1 MFHIC
6 SHINMSNE
14 DEPDQPPQYDPMDVC
29 PRNTRRHDALDPP
42 PRPVSEDHLAFMEGE
57 AQRIA
62 AHDFSAGDFDW
73 VPVPRRRH
81 NADGW
86 TVARQQAFIRL
97 LADTGSVDRAAFEVG
112 MTPHSCYRLRRQPGA
127 EGFARAWAAAIE
139 AATDRLMDSAM
150 ERVLY
155 GTPKRVCDGDGRL
168 HHTEYVYNDR
178 LLMFMLRAHRPERY
192 ARADARVLA
201 RDDLASP
208 ASAPEVEGA
217 IAAIAPTPPAGVQFQ
232 DPNLLADMVL
242 NHAPEPDEVAEMMEA
257 EPANPASQ
265 AASGCNPN

>member
-1 MFHIC
+1 MFRIC

-97 LADTGSVDRAAFEVG
+97 LADTGSVDRAAFQVG
-112 MTPHSCYRLRRQPGA
+112 MRRT
-127 EGFARAWAAAIE
+127 AAIAC
-139 AATDRLMDSAM
+139 AASR
-150 ERVLY
+150 
-155 GTPKRVCDGDGRL
+155 GR
-168 HHTEYVYNDR
+168 R
-178 LLMFMLRAHRPERY
+178 
-192 ARADARVLA
+192 
-201 RDDLASP
+201 ASP
-208 ASAPEVEGA
+208 APGPRRSRRRPIG
-217 IAAIAPTPPAGVQFQ
+217 
-232 DPNLLADMVL
+232 
-242 NHAPEPDEVAEMMEA
+242 
-257 EPANPASQ
+257 
-265 AASGCNPN
+265 

>member
-14 DEPDQPPQYDPMDVC
+14 HEPDQPPQYDPMVVC
-29 PRNTRRHDALDPP
+29 PRNTRRHDALEPP

-57 AQRIA
+57 ARRLA

-97 LADTGSVDRAAFEVG
+97 LADTGSVDRAAFVG

-139 AATDRLMDSAM
+139 AATDRLMDTAM

-168 HHTEYVYNDR
+168 RHTEYVYNDR
-178 LLMFMLRAHRPERY
+178 LLMFMLRAHRP
-192 ARADARVLA
+192 ARPRNRVLGLTFRNLWASGMVEQAPGIAAEGLSGADQA
-201 RDDLASP
+201 RSNRSAFITLVHALTKAAVNASP
-208 ASAPEVEGA
+208 ASA
-217 IAAIAPTPPAGVQFQ
+217 
-232 DPNLLADMVL
+232 
-242 NHAPEPDEVAEMMEA
+242 VA
-257 EPANPASQ
+257 
-265 AASGCNPN
+265 

>member
-1 MFHIC
+1 MFRIC

-14 DEPDQPPQYDPMDVC
+14 PDHSPQHDPMAVC
-29 PRNTRRHDALDPP
+29 PRNTRRHDALEPP

-62 AHDFSAGDFDW
+62 AHDFSAGDFYW

-155 GTPKRVCDGDGRL
+155 GTSRRVCDGDGRL

-192 ARADARVLA
+192 ARADARVIA
-201 RDDLASP
+201 RDALAAP
-208 ASAPEVEGA
+208 ASAPEIEGA
-217 IAAIAPTPPAGVQFQ
+217 IAAIAPTPPPGVQFD
-232 DPNLLADMVL
+232 DPDLLANMVL
-242 NHAPEPDEVAEMMEA
+242 NHAPEPEEMAEMLEA
-257 EPANPASQ
+257 QPANPASR